1 MNRTLLASCFFLA
14 LAGCGKEITYPD
26 HWSYGD
32 GPAFG
37 KIATTLA
44 RNGISGCGEFWYKL
58 ENGEDR
64 GIAVVYCLSRSPFS
78 FKELTVFY
86 EIQKVNQ
93 GSDYKGPFPE
103 INQ

>member
-1 MNRTLLASCFFLA
+1 MNKILLASFFVLA
-14 LAGCGKEITYPD
+14 LAGCRKEITYPD
-26 HWSYGD
+26 QWSYGD

-37 KIATTLA
+37 KIANTLA

-78 FKELTVFY
+78 FKEYTVFY
-86 EIQKVNQ
+86 EVEKVSR
-93 GSDYKGPFPE
+93 GSDYRGPLPK
-103 INQ
+103 IDQ